1 MSEPDIQVTVE
12 DLEASPSWHLRVVGV
27 IIVVLLIAYV
37 LAVNLVL
44 K

>member
-1 MSEPDIQVTVE
+1 MSEPDIQVSVE
-12 DLEASPSWHLRVVGV
+12 GREASPGWHLRVVGV
-27 IIVVLLIAYV
+27 IIVILLIAYV